1 MNRMQGLEPRGGG
14 GCGGGGGGVG
24 GGGGGGVGLAH
35 AAVQED
41 SLLQFPA
48 GVGKQLCPTVSHMNL
63 TCGAGGGEGGGGAGH
78 VKQDSLDALEL
89 APQSN
94 RPVDQPLTG
103 KLSGLGWFGNRF
115 PVEAFRQ
122 SS

>member
-1 MNRMQGLEPRGGG
+1 
-14 GCGGGGGGVG
+14 V
-24 GGGGGGVGLAH
+24 AH

-41 SLLQFPA
+41 SLLQLPA
-48 GVGKQLCPTVSHMNL
+48 GVGKQLCPTMSHMNL
-63 TCGAGGGEGGGGAGH
+63 GRGVGAGGGGVGAGH
-78 VKQDSLDALEL
+78 AKHDALDALEL
-89 APQSN
+89 ALQST

-103 KLSGLGWFGNRF
+103 RLSGVGWLGKRW